1 MVLNDREIFKKLS
14 VVLEAEFAL
23 IQSTYLFYSH
33 VQKLLHKSLSI
44 GLYFSKPCET
54 ASAAIKLKFTFFFVK
69 RIGHDR
75 VFFFFFIANV
85 RLFFLLMPKKSCPL
99 TVCLADSLI
108 EIQSQQSHP
117 ESRGC
122 AVRDT
127 LPKIKQWPHWNS
139 NWRNFVILFKC

>member
-1 MVLNDREIFKKLS
+1 MVLNDTEIFKKLS

-75 VFFFFFIANV
+75 VFFF
-85 RLFFLLMPKKSCPL
+85 LFHCQRSSVFPFDAEEILPL
-99 TVCLADSLI
+99 DCV
-108 EIQSQQSHP
+108 P
-117 ESRGC
+117 G
-122 AVRDT
+122 
-127 LPKIKQWPHWNS
+127 
-139 NWRNFVILFKC
+139 